1 MAQERTLILGG
12 VECDYD
18 PETRIALVYCANC
31 SERNEVEVWLADD
44 GRPEY
49 AGRLTGR
56 LVDRAGCRATPGER
70 PGFATKR

>member
-1 MAQERTLILGG
+1 MDQERTIILGG

-18 PETRIALVYCANC
+18 PQTRIARVYCANC

-49 AGRLTGR
+49 AGFVCEKCGFFN
-56 LVDRAGCRATPGER
+56 TPEG
-70 PGFATKR
+70 

>member
-1 MAQERTLILGG
+1 MDQERTIFLGG

-18 PETRIALVYCANC
+18 PQTRIARVYCANC

-49 AGRLTGR
+49 AGFVCEKCGFFN
-56 LVDRAGCRATPGER
+56 TPEG
-70 PGFATKR
+70 